1 MITLDPTAG
10 LPTITEHQ
18 PVEFGWAAG
27 AGAWVDLAVDG
38 VAAEA
43 FLRPG
48 ERVWRWRWNPGAA
61 VGLHTLALVERAG
74 GGELHHSWT
83 LRVAPRKLDQERY
96 EALLEDVQR
105 AAYNIAYSLGGAAGE
120 GVALER
126 EAPWQ
131 RSRLEEYYALFEGGL
146 ERFERA
152 VRRIAARPRDQLRA
166 DSADTPLAQAAG
178 LDDAALARLPQG
190 SFDEAPPEIAPELQR
205 ALRPEGGLLPRR
217 VAAPRS
223 AATLDTYEHRLL
235 KHVLGLLWRRARF
248 IGGLAE
254 RETARLAWNEEQ
266 VGVSS
271 PRLARARAIQAGCEA
286 AARLLREL
294 RALPLL
300 ASVRPLASLR
310 PPTPLL
316 QRDPHYREILRMWQT
331 LRQHPFVAF
340 DSPLFSIPISDLP
353 RLYEIWCAFQ
363 AVQAVLA
370 LGGTVREQRLV
381 AARPPDDEGELL
393 TTVALPEDAPLL
405 VLEHNGHTLALRY
418 QPRYRPQ
425 RRTKNQE
432 PRTED
437 SEAGPDNSKLN
448 TQNSKLAS
456 LDRHTRVPDLAIEV
470 WSGVALRVLV
480 LDAKYRL
487 DADGRGV
494 PQDALSDAYA
504 YLGAIGAG
512 GARAVSHALLLY
524 PGSGPAE
531 LYPSGTGAVPLLPGR
546 ADALPALLQ
555 KLLA

>member
-1 MITLDPTAG
+1 M
-10 LPTITEHQ
+10 
-18 PVEFGWAAG
+18 
-27 AGAWVDLAVDG
+27 WVDLAVDG
-38 VAAEA
+38 IPAEA

-74 GGELHHSWT
+74 GEERRHSWT

-120 GVALER
+120 GAALER

-152 VRRIAARPRDQLRA
+152 VRHIAARPREQLRA
-166 DSADTPLAQAAG
+166 DSADTPLAEAAD
-178 LDDAALARLPQG
+178 LDEAALARLTQG
-190 SFDEAPPEIAPELQR
+190 SFDEAPPDIAPELQR
-205 ALRPEGGLLPRR
+205 ALRPGGGLLPRR
-217 VAAPRS
+217 VAATRS
-223 AATLDTYEHRLL
+223 TATLDTYEHRLL

-248 IGGLAE
+248 ISGLAE
-254 RETARLAWNEEQ
+254 REAARLAWNEEQ
-266 VGVSS
+266 AGVTS
-271 PRLARARAIQAGCEA
+271 PRLARARAILAGCET

-300 ASVRPLASLR
+300 AQVRPLPGLR

-316 QRDPHYREILRMWQT
+316 QRDPHYREIQRMWQA

-340 DSPLFSIPISDLP
+340 DSPLFSIPIGDLP
-353 RLYEIWCAFQ
+353 RLYEIWCALQ
-363 AVQAVLA
+363 TVQAMLA
-370 LGGTVREQRLV
+370 LGGAVREQHLV

-405 VLEHNGHTLALRY
+405 VLERDGHTLALRY
-418 QPRYRPQ
+418 QPRYRP
-425 RRTKNQE
+425 RKEPRKENQE
-432 PRTED
+432 PGSGEAKAGAD
-437 SEAGPDNSKLN
+437 SSKLN

-470 WSGVALRVLV
+470 RSGAGLRVLV

-512 GARAVSHALLLY
+512 SARAVSHALLLY
-524 PGSGPAE
+524 PGTAPAE
-531 LYPSGTGAVPLLPGR
+531 LYPSGTGAIPLLPGR
-546 ADALPALLQ
+546 TDELPALLQ
-555 KLLA
+555 KLLG